1 MRILSTG
8 DSPYGCSVIYEHEG
22 KVYSASGGSSAQ
34 AISQVVDAIANG
46 KIFGTPVDSG
56 TAEPEPEEDSQ
67 VDTDIIEEDEEE

>member
-1 MRILSTG
+1 MKILSTG
-8 DSPYGCSVIYEHEG
+8 DSPYGGCVIYEHGG

-46 KIFGTPVDSG
+46 EIFGTPADSG

-67 VDTDIIEEDEEE
+67 SDIEEDEEE